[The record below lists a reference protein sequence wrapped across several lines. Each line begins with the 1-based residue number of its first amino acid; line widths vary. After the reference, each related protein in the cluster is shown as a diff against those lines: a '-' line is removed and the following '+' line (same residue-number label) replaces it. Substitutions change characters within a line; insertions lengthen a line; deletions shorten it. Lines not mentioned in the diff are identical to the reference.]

1 MRLTMLKGKIHRA
14 TVTQAEIDYVGSI
27 TLDAA
32 LARAAHIREYERVL
46 VADATNG
53 ERLETYVIFG
63 EEGSGMVCLNGAAAY
78 NISPGDKVII
88 MAFAEMSP
96 EEAADPMHAP
106 YVVFVD
112 EANTITAQARYEKHG
127 RLEGLA

>member
-96 EEAADPMHAP
+96 EEAADPMNTP

-112 EANTITAQARYEKHG
+112 EANAITAQARYEKHG

>member
-96 EEAADPMHAP
+96 EEAADPMYAP

-112 EANTITAQARYEKHG
+112 EANAITAQARYEKHG

>member
-96 EEAADPMHAP
+96 EEAADPMNTP

-112 EANTITAQARYEKHG
+112 EANAITAQARYEKHG
-127 RLEGLA
+127 RLESLA